1 MAIKLDKQSKNT
13 IAPYPSPTSVIFDGP
28 SVVPYT
34 DNGLISSQVKLIN
47 AKNLT
52 EEQTQELNQLQE
64 AYPEYFMKVAI
75 PNKKKSNVL
84 VFEGTRNNRWG
95 QIKDLARAGNVKGQG
110 PLIADSEDGKVVL
123 HPQRR
128 NYPVVKV
135 YTYANGNGELLSF
148 SVNSKYT
155 KNSVELGKT
164 SGIDPKTK
172 EVKTTLTQF
181 GIDDTEG
188 NIDGH
193 FIFPKYWLKGIQGYQ
208 DGNLIYGNGQ
218 DNNIGNW
225 GYNQEPFST
234 IRNKPGDNTK
244 LKEGYRGLLQST
256 LPSVKKNYKEF
267 WEAQESKQDSTSD
280 VKTFSSKEDAMSYY
294 QNEALTHGLTE
305 EDYRKFFLDMQKT
318 FDSYKNV
325 TNPQEYARSL
335 HDMNNLDTNILK
347 RKVKIRQW
355 VNPYYYNVSSDTFG
369 DTYSNDFKSWDE
381 AYNYLKTN
389 GKFQILD
396 EEVSEPRNISSSLY
410 ANRRYAYSQKKV
422 LVEQELELEIPIN
435 GHRALANMDTSS
447 DLKLGN
453 DIEET
458 ISNQVKATATVV
470 GDPSLRSSINIQIQ
484 NVSSKYSGIWYTK
497 KVTHKFDSMNGYT
510 CDIEFVP
517 RTLTMS
523 KSIIRATR
531 VPASMLKKFSAE
543 AKEFIDSGAMK
554 AREDAIEFAKEQNM
568 LNKETSYFVQR
579 EQNSYKVYK
588 ANSDMSG
595 NPEFVAGFNY

>member
-208 DGNLIYGNGQ
+208 GGNLIYGNGQ

>member
-1 MAIKLDKQSKNT
+1 
-13 IAPYPSPTSVIFDGP
+13 
-28 SVVPYT
+28 
-34 DNGLISSQVKLIN
+34 
-47 AKNLT
+47 
-52 EEQTQELNQLQE
+52 
-64 AYPEYFMKVAI
+64 MKVAI

-110 PLIADSEDGKVVL
+110 PLIADSEDGKVIL

-208 DGNLIYGNGQ
+208 GGNLIYGNGQ
-218 DNNIGNW
+218 DNNIRNW

-234 IRNKPGDNTK
+234 IRNKPGDNIK
-244 LKEGYRGLLQST
+244 LEEGYRGLLQST

-267 WEAQESKQDSTSD
+267 WETQESKQDSTSD

-335 HDMNNLDTNILK
+335 HDMNNLAVNIIK
-347 RKVKIRQW
+347 RKVKVRQW
-355 VNPYYYNVSSDTFG
+355 VNP
-369 DTYSNDFKSWDE
+369 
-381 AYNYLKTN
+381 
-389 GKFQILD
+389 
-396 EEVSEPRNISSSLY
+396 
-410 ANRRYAYSQKKV
+410 
-422 LVEQELELEIPIN
+422 
-435 GHRALANMDTSS
+435 
-447 DLKLGN
+447 
-453 DIEET
+453 
-458 ISNQVKATATVV
+458 
-470 GDPSLRSSINIQIQ
+470 
-484 NVSSKYSGIWYTK
+484 
-497 KVTHKFDSMNGYT
+497 
-510 CDIEFVP
+510 
-517 RTLTMS
+517 
-523 KSIIRATR
+523 
-531 VPASMLKKFSAE
+531 
-543 AKEFIDSGAMK
+543 
-554 AREDAIEFAKEQNM
+554 
-568 LNKETSYFVQR
+568 
-579 EQNSYKVYK
+579 
-588 ANSDMSG
+588 
-595 NPEFVAGFNY
+595 

>member
-110 PLIADSEDGKVVL
+110 PLIADSEDGKVIL

-208 DGNLIYGNGQ
+208 GGNLIYGNGQ
-218 DNNIGNW
+218 DNNIRNW

-244 LKEGYRGLLQST
+244 LEEGYRGLLQST

-267 WEAQESKQDSTSD
+267 WETQESKQDSTSD

-325 TNPQEYARSL
+325 TNPQEYARLL

-568 LNKETSYFVQR
+568 LNKETSY
-579 EQNSYKVYK
+579 KVYK

>member
-148 SVNSKYT
+148 LVNSKYT

-208 DGNLIYGNGQ
+208 GGNLIYGNGQ

-244 LKEGYRGLLQST
+244 LEEGYRGLLQST
-256 LPSVKKNYKEF
+256 LPNVKKNYKEF
-267 WEAQESKQDSTSD
+267 WETQESKQDSTSD

-410 ANRRYAYSQKKV
+410 ANRRYAYSQKK
-422 LVEQELELEIPIN
+422 E
-435 GHRALANMDTSS
+435 
-447 DLKLGN
+447 
-453 DIEET
+453 
-458 ISNQVKATATVV
+458 
-470 GDPSLRSSINIQIQ
+470 
-484 NVSSKYSGIWYTK
+484 
-497 KVTHKFDSMNGYT
+497 
-510 CDIEFVP
+510 
-517 RTLTMS
+517 
-523 KSIIRATR
+523 
-531 VPASMLKKFSAE
+531 
-543 AKEFIDSGAMK
+543 
-554 AREDAIEFAKEQNM
+554 
-568 LNKETSYFVQR
+568 
-579 EQNSYKVYK
+579 
-588 ANSDMSG
+588 
-595 NPEFVAGFNY
+595 

>member
-110 PLIADSEDGKVVL
+110 PLIADSEDGKVIL

-208 DGNLIYGNGQ
+208 GGNLIYGNGQ
-218 DNNIGNW
+218 DNNIRNW

-244 LKEGYRGLLQST
+244 LGEGYRGLLQST

-267 WEAQESKQDSTSD
+267 WETQELKQDSTSD

-325 TNPQEYARSL
+325 TNPQEYARLL

>member
-208 DGNLIYGNGQ
+208 GGNLIYGNGQ

-267 WEAQESKQDSTSD
+267 WEAQESKQDSTSN

>member
-47 AKNLT
+47 AKNLS

-208 DGNLIYGNGQ
+208 GGNLIYGNGQ
-218 DNNIGNW
+218 DNNIRNW

-244 LKEGYRGLLQST
+244 LEEGYRGLLQST

-267 WEAQESKQDSTSD
+267 WETQESKQDSTSD

-325 TNPQEYARSL
+325 TNPQEYARLL

-422 LVEQELELEIPIN
+422 LVEEELELEIPIN

>member
-84 VFEGTRNNRWG
+84 VFEGTRNNRWS

-208 DGNLIYGNGQ
+208 GGNLIYGNGQ
-218 DNNIGNW
+218 DNNIRNW

-244 LKEGYRGLLQST
+244 LEEGYRGLLQST

-267 WEAQESKQDSTSD
+267 WETQESKQDSTSD

-325 TNPQEYARSL
+325 TNPQEYARLL

-422 LVEQELELEIPIN
+422 LVEEELELEIPIN

-497 KVTHKFDSMNGYT
+497 KVTHKFDSMDGYT